1 MIQNALRVALRINS
15 GKKIF
20 IFGIAERLRAL
31 RYPIFTGGVSPCP
44 GGNYLTLRPNNA
56 ILGLK
61 LPLVADGLVTER

>member
-1 MIQNALRVALRINS
+1 MPETN
-15 GKKIF
+15 
-20 IFGIAERLRAL
+20 
-31 RYPIFTGGVSPCP
+31 PILQSLYTGGVSPCP